1 MYVLLIQLLLLIQ
14 LNSLGSKVFFLKLDE
29 LVVEYLNIF
38 PQTISILLLLLKFIL
53 ILINPGLKRVNRR
66 LVRSNRVL
74 QDFLIADQLID
85 LSLEQQYLS
94 LERLDAR
101 LLISI
106 LRTQLRYVI
115 IILSLRF
122 EFLVENHDGR
132 VQSVVFD
139 FKIPDLRWISGLQ
152 YRSPGEDALEADLV
166 ILVLEPRSRWLDV
179 AAATTLIH
187 LR

>member
-1 MYVLLIQLLLLIQ
+1 M
-14 LNSLGSKVFFLKLDE
+14 
-29 LVVEYLNIF
+29 
-38 PQTISILLLLLKFIL
+38 
-53 ILINPGLKRVNRR
+53 
-66 LVRSNRVL
+66 
-74 QDFLIADQLID
+74 
-85 LSLEQQYLS
+85 
-94 LERLDAR
+94 
-101 LLISI
+101 
-106 LRTQLRYVI
+106 I

-139 FKIPDLRWISGLQ
+139 FKIPDLRWISRLQ